1 MANVNFS
8 AETAMAKLM
17 KIWEDG
23 KENRKNILEKGY
35 ISELQNEFISY
46 EDEKFIEKVI
56 GVLEDYQDD
65 EELFSKSKG
74 ADND

>member
-8 AETAMAKLM
+8 AEAAMAKLM

-35 ISELQNEFISY
+35 ISELQNEFVSY

-65 EELFSKSKG
+65 EELFSK
-74 ADND
+74 